1 MLQVQDFN
9 TMEMIGIFKVGMLV
23 KSIPEYRLGSTAV
36 PPQLNY
42 QFDGIGI
49 IIEIEWPNKAY
60 VYTDRGETLCLL
72 TERLTSAA
80 QEKNTI

>member
-1 MLQVQDFN
+1 
-9 TMEMIGIFKVGMLV
+9 MEMIGIFKVGMMV
-23 KSIPEYRLGSTAV
+23 KSVPEYKLGSTVV

-60 VYTDRGETLCLL
+60 VYTDKGEILCLL
-72 TERLTSAA
+72 TERLMSVV
-80 QEKNTI
+80 QEKNII